1 MLHRT
6 LGVAFAFCLG
16 AAHVGAA
23 QADVTV
29 GAAGAHAVPE
39 PSTLAL
45 FALGVALVGIAFI
58 GRRTERR
65 RAHKD

>member
-6 LGVAFAFCLG
+6 LGVAFAFYLG

-23 QADVTV
+23 HAEATLD
-29 GAAGAHAVPE
+29 AGSQAVPE

-58 GRRTERR
+58 RRRTERQ
-65 RAHKD
+65 RAPKD